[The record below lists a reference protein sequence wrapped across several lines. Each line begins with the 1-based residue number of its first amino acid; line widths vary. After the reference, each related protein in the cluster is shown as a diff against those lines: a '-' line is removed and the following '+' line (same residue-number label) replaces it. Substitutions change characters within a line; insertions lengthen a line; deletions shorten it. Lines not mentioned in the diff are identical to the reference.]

1 MQVDIWT
8 IIVTILLPILSAA
21 IGLLWHQIN
30 RVESRDDAGR
40 DELWNQTNA
49 LRTELAAFMLDSNRR
64 FVTAEQLGKL
74 EERLIE
80 ELREI
85 KKTLREGFV
94 QRGTGDRP

>member
-8 IIVTILLPILSAA
+8 IIVSLLMPIMGVAL
-21 IGLLWHQIN
+21 GLLWRQMGKI
-30 RVESRDDAGR
+30 EERDDHGR

-94 QRGTGDRP
+94 QRGGGA

>member
-8 IIVTILLPILSAA
+8 IIVTILLPILAAA

-30 RVESRDDAGR
+30 RVEQRDDRGR

-64 FVTAEQLGKL
+64 FVTAEQLSKL

-94 QRGTGDRP
+94 QRGGGN